1 MNGTLAQLVWLTSY
15 GNEFIVNGNLPDNNY
30 MENDV
35 FMYNNSVDFYDFK
48 KRWYSSTLKEHIC
61 AKNPVE
67 WFKLLKKEKCRF
79 LRLYYKPTGRVVVDG
94 NDYGDERMLAGF
106 VGGGGEWYI
115 ETVFDN
121 YSNYWISKQ
130 EVTNAE
136 APDNK
141 IWSYSYARTVGRFS
155 TNNVRYD
162 IADLRKKMEA
172 ALINIA
178 AYAKKE
184 NMQFWADI
192 FEKALKVLTGEKT
205 DTGYYK
211 MLVDKNYSKET
222 VQLLYAASIAWV
234 FGGMGSWNDT
244 GDNSEEYN
252 NVSNELYSTI
262 NLSIVA
268 VANEF

>member
-15 GNEFIVNGNLPDNNY
+15 GNEYIVNNNLPDDNY

-35 FMYNNSVDFYDFK
+35 FKYDNTVCFYDFK
-48 KRWYSSTLKEHIC
+48 KRWFSSTPNQYFF

-67 WFKLLKKEKCRF
+67 WFNLLKKEKCKC

-121 YSNYWISKQ
+121 YSNYCISKQ
-130 EVTNAE
+130 EVTQRD
-136 APDNK
+136 APDNR

-155 TNNVRYD
+155 TNNLQYD
-162 IADLRKKMEA
+162 IAELRNKIES

-184 NMQFWADI
+184 NMQFWSDL
-192 FEKALKVLTGEKT
+192 FEKH
-205 DTGYYK
+205 
-211 MLVDKNYSKET
+211 
-222 VQLLYAASIAWV
+222 
-234 FGGMGSWNDT
+234 
-244 GDNSEEYN
+244 
-252 NVSNELYSTI
+252 
-262 NLSIVA
+262 
-268 VANEF
+268 